1 MCVELVKEQKR
12 SKPSFFSGGKTVL
25 LADLKL
31 KKRRN
36 KRWRKEREREKKKR
50 GERGKERHT
59 FLRSC
64 DTTLIC

>member
-1 MCVELVKEQKR
+1 M
-12 SKPSFFSGGKTVL
+12 L

-31 KKRRN
+31 KKRWN